1 MMHLTFCMLNSARDL
16 PKMGSGRNARASK
29 SAPSASRSRRRCRRR
44 CACARAGA
52 ISRRKLPCAY
62 IRTYLARKT
71 HSRES
76 SRLCTCTCSVGL
88 RDYIRNRDQVFGA
101 IRLCRLARRPW
112 SLVSNRSIFKHD

>member
-1 MMHLTFCMLNSARDL
+1 MAHLTFCILNPVRGL
-16 PKMGSGRNARASK
+16 PKMGSGRKRARASEQV
-29 SAPSASRSRRRCRRR
+29 SAERVEVASSPSR
-44 CACARAGA
+44 ARAEA

-71 HSRES
+71 HSRRES
-76 SRLCTCTCSVGL
+76 SRPYTCTCSPGS
-88 RDYIRNRDQVFGA
+88 RDYIRNRNRLFGA